1 MIALLRFAVFLL
13 GFAPPEA
20 APEAPAGDEASEDIT
35 WLLSGPW
42 GTLAV
47 LIVLA
52 VVVLMAGNMMTK
64 MRGRGRARA
73 GFDLEVARMENLT
86 PTPIAELVSGPAHA
100 VGVVSST
107 TGSLGG
113 PPERARVY
121 MNRAGSDRST
131 AVGSEL
137 IVVEDESGKVAV
149 EDLESAR
156 VLAPREDAGPHEV
169 ISLYVGDRV
178 QLLGRFKAEVHGEEE
193 SPEQRVYGMFGVDG
207 QVQVKVLERAPKP
220 ETPEPDAPAEP
231 PSEDETPAAE
241 AEPPETRS

>member
-1 MIALLRFAVFLL
+1 MIALLRLVVFLV
-13 GFAPPEA
+13 GAAPPEA
-20 APEAPAGDEASEDIT
+20 TPEAPAAEEATEDIT

-42 GTLAV
+42 GTLAL

-64 MRGRGRARA
+64 MRGTGRARA

-86 PTPIAELVSGPAHA
+86 PTPIAQLSAGPAHA
-100 VGVVSST
+100 VGVISST

-149 EDLESAR
+149 EELESAR

-169 ISLYVGDRV
+169 IALYVGDRV
-178 QLLGRFKAEVHGEEE
+178 QLLGHFKAEVHGEEE
-193 SPEQRVYGMFGVDG
+193 SPTERVYGMFGVDG
-207 QVQVKVLERAPKP
+207 QVQVKVLERAPS
-220 ETPEPDAPAEP
+220 PEPKEP
-231 PSEDETPAAE
+231 SSEDESPADE
-241 AEPPETRS
+241 AHPPETRS